1 MHKLVKLSE
10 RIVDNY
16 VRTQRNKDMFKSNIK
31 TLIISR
37 TLFSI
42 HLSNNLTDFI
52 YVWFKQRIIYLFIV
66 VYVFKFLIFVF
77 SLDILIMATSI
88 AEILQ

>member
-52 YVWFKQRIIYLFIV
+52 YVWFEQRIIYLFIV